1 MTNASTTANKRQ
13 HIVVGFDFSE
23 LAERA
28 LEEALVIASQ
38 RPSPVLHVVTVGLQA
53 SNLLLMPDNS
63 EPVTKAVARENVRLR
78 VTKIIE
84 GFHAA
89 RGPSRITELSVYV
102 LTGLSSG
109 DTGHLIAEVA
119 KDVDAEVILVGSHGR
134 RGLARLLLGSVAERV
149 VREAS
154 TSVYVVRPSDFVGGA
169 KVPAIEPPLAPGQA
183 HLKEFAHGRTYHYV
197 DKSDQYTSRTM
208 PVT

>member
-1 MTNASTTANKRQ
+1 MAHETSPTSKKQ

-28 LEEALVIASQ
+28 LQEALVIASR
-38 RPSPVLHVVTVGLQA
+38 RPSPVLHVVVVGLQA
-53 SNLLLMPDNS
+53 ANMLLMPDNS
-63 EPVTKAVARENVRLR
+63 EPVTKAGARENVRLR
-78 VTKIIE
+78 VTELIE
-84 GFHAA
+84 EFHSAH
-89 RGPSRITELSVYV
+89 GPSRITELSVYV
-102 LTGLSSG
+102 LTGLSAG

-134 RGLARLLLGSVAERV
+134 RGLARMLLGSVAERV
-149 VREAS
+149 VREAR
-154 TSVYVVRPSDFVGGA
+154 TSVYVVRPSDFVDGT

-197 DKSDQYTSRTM
+197 DKSEQYTSRTM

>member
-1 MTNASTTANKRQ
+1 MAHESSATSKKQ

-23 LAERA
+23 LSERA
-28 LEEALVIASQ
+28 LQEALVIASR
-38 RPSPVLHVVTVGLQA
+38 RPSPVLDVVVVGLQA

-63 EPVTKAVARENVRLR
+63 EPITKAVARENVRLR

-89 RGPSRITELSVYV
+89 HGPSRITELSVYV
-102 LTGLSSG
+102 LTGLSAG

-134 RGLARLLLGSVAERV
+134 RGLSRLLLGSVAERV
-149 VREAS
+149 VREAR
-154 TSVYVVRPSDFVGGA
+154 TSVYVVRPSDFVDGA
-169 KVPAIEPPLAPGQA
+169 KVPAIEPPLAAGQA
-183 HLKEFAHGRTYHYV
+183 HLKEFRHAHTYHYT
-197 DKSDQYTSRTM
+197 DKSEQYTSRTM